1 MNLTDLIKAYNRACF
16 NHDKSQEKILWL
28 EILKRS
34 LNKEPT
40 QQAR

>member
-1 MNLTDLIKAYNRACF
+1 MNLNDLIRAYNRACF
-16 NHDKSQEKILWL
+16 THDRNQEKILWL